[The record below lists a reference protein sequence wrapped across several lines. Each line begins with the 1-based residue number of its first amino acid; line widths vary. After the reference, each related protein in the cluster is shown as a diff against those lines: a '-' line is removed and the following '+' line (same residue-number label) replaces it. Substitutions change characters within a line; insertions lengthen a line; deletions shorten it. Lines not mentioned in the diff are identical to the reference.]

1 MASAVDDVF
10 FCAAL
15 IVVLGLGATQASII
29 MVKGGPVECPE
40 IVGELARLE
49 TAVDG
54 ALVHLLHEGPALLL
68 VDDAIAFFSVDL
80 IPGVINLLLE
90 GFSCGGATFFLVGNA
105 HRCLERFLSLF
116 LFFSERLHPFPDIV
130 LQGLEEDPLA
140 GQLFLSQGNLLVP
153 GKLLLFCGSG
163 AISSRSSFVTCFN
176 HIEVLLLG
184 I

>member
-54 ALVHLLHEGPALLL
+54 ALVHLLHKGPALLL
-68 VDDAIAFFSVDL
+68 VDDAIAFCVDL
-80 IPGVINLLLE
+80 IPGVIDLLLE

-105 HRCLERFLSLF
+105 HRCLERLLPLF

-130 LQGLEEDPLA
+130 LQGLEEDLLA
-140 GQLFLSQGNLLVP
+140 GQLFLSQRYLLVP